1 VVAGACVAVLA
12 ASPGNCLAIWGLID
26 AEALMPL
33 GDPLAVPVADPVAE
47 IVGWPVTFEL
57 GTLNGSV
64 AQFCAGATMTDV
76 PDVEQSV
83 CVRPVPPG
91 LACVAPGVAEAEG
104 TTVVDAGLT

>member
-1 VVAGACVAVLA
+1 MVAGACVAVLA

-33 GDPLAVPVADPVAE
+33 ADPVAVPVAE
-47 IVGWPVTFEL
+47 IVGWPVALEL

-64 AQFCAGATMTDV
+64 AQFCAGATPMTD
-76 PDVEQSV
+76 DVEQSV

-91 LACVAPGVAEAEG
+91 LACVAPGVVEAEG

>member
-1 VVAGACVAVLA
+1 
-12 ASPGNCLAIWGLID
+12 LID

-33 GDPLAVPVADPVAE
+33 VDPLAVPVADPVAE
-47 IVGWPVTFEL
+47 IVGRPVTFEL

-64 AQFCAGATMTDV
+64 AQFCAGAAPMIEPMIDM

-104 TTVVDAGLT
+104 TPVVDAGLT

>member
-12 ASPGNCLAIWGLID
+12 TSPGNCLAIWGLID

-33 GDPLAVPVADPVAE
+33 AVPVADPVAG
-47 IVGWPVTFEL
+47 IVGWPVAFEL

-64 AQFCAGATMTDV
+64 AQFCAGATPMTDV

-83 CVRPVPPG
+83 CVRPVPPE
-91 LACVAPGVAEAEG
+91 LACVAPGVAEEG